1 MIAASPLMQIVL
13 HYAAGAGFTTR
24 LSELASQGLA
34 VSVCPIPDRSRFDAL
49 MADAEV
55 LWHLIEPVTA
65 ATLAAAPR
73 LRLIQKIGVGVNT
86 IDLAAAQRH
95 GVAVCNMPGT
105 NTQAVAEMTLLLML
119 GALRMVAHL
128 DSSTRAGGGWA
139 LPPALQDRF
148 GEIHGRT
155 VGLVGY
161 GAVPSCLAPMLQAMG
176 ARVLFTSRSPKPGAV
191 GEPRSLR
198 ELLAE
203 SDIVSLHL
211 PLTPDTERV
220 IDADAI
226 TGMKPGAIL
235 VNTARGGLVDEPAL
249 VAALRSGRIGA
260 AGLDVFSTE
269 PAPATNPLFEFDNVV
284 VSPHLAWLTRETL
297 ERSLVVAVEN
307 CRRLAAGAELL
318 HRVV

>member
-155 VGLVGY
+155 SHYHGWRVGLIGFD
-161 GAVPSCLAPMLQAMG
+161 QAIDKRFIHLYKM
-176 ARVLFTSRSPKPGAV
+176 TSNIRS
-191 GEPRSLR
+191 R
-198 ELLAE
+198 AE
-203 SDIVSLHL
+203 
-211 PLTPDTERV
+211 
-220 IDADAI
+220 
-226 TGMKPGAIL
+226 
-235 VNTARGGLVDEPAL
+235 
-249 VAALRSGRIGA
+249 GRIVDWYV
-260 AGLDVFSTE
+260 L
-269 PAPATNPLFEFDNVV
+269 
-284 VSPHLAWLTRETL
+284 WTR
-297 ERSLVVAVEN
+297 
-307 CRRLAAGAELL
+307 CRLIMGRHWSYYRTFFL
-318 HRVV
+318 